1 MGLIS
6 TLFEHFLIIQV
17 RVAFLLVSQIKIETA
32 SVKDIIANLSRCFG
46 FITAWF
52 TVIINEGKVEMLQ
65 IPTMDIIL

>member
-17 RVAFLLVSQIKIETA
+17 RVAFLFVSQIKIETA

-46 FITAWF
+46 FITALF
-52 TVIINEGKVEMLQ
+52 TGIVYEGKVEMLQ
-65 IPTMDIIL
+65 TVTMY